1 MTSVRTGSATPRS
14 ARTTVAI
21 GIAELATYAGLVVC
35 LTWPLAIH
43 LDTHLPTLPGVF
55 APDVP
60 HGIWTLAWNARAL
73 ATAPGTLFD
82 PGVFHPTPRA
92 AFYAPSGLGPVPF
105 FAPLFLATGDPLL
118 AYNLTLLGCFAL
130 TAWGVHRVTEH
141 WTGSRLAGFVAGCTI
156 AMSPLWTTFLT
167 NWPTYLSTYYLPWI
181 AALLAL
187 PVLRVREVVILGVLI
202 ALQCLADLVY
212 LAPATVAPVVVVAIG
227 RLALPRRRRAGLQ
240 LLAALAGAAIVLA
253 PLYAGY
259 LGVHAAVMGPSS
271 THPTSSTL
279 WREYAVPLSLPWQ
292 AGFAPV
298 TYTCLALIL
307 AGVCSLLWWRGAAE
321 GTGRAWRHGALW
333 TVVGL
338 CLSAHVVVLFGMSVQ
353 NPLYVLAGAVAP
365 RLLDVIRGNQRL
377 SFGLTMGLALLAGAG
392 FGEFHRRVGRGSRS
406 FGCLVALAAVTLT
419 YAEWRAAVTS
429 LWAATP
435 PYRLLEVS
443 AAMRADSPLVEVL
456 RRGQGPVLELP
467 PNRSLAADAS
477 YRSIFHRRPILNGY
491 SIYAPPG
498 FSERMTL
505 AARLPAAVPLES
517 LVRETGLRTLVVH
530 TRYYGPAASQWL
542 ALAERGGQG
551 RLRLVARDGDD
562 LVFDVTP

>member
-1 MTSVRTGSATPRS
+1 
-14 ARTTVAI
+14 
-21 GIAELATYAGLVVC
+21 
-35 LTWPLAIH
+35 
-43 LDTHLPTLPGVF
+43 
-55 APDVP
+55 VP
-60 HGIWTLAWNARAL
+60 
-73 ATAPGTLFD
+73 
-82 PGVFHPTPRA
+82 
-92 AFYAPSGLGPVPF
+92 Y

-118 AYNLTLLGCFAL
+118 AFNLTLIGCFAL
-130 TAWGVHRVTEH
+130 TAWGVHRVTAH

-187 PVLRVREVVILGVLI
+187 PVLRVRAVVALGVLI

-212 LAPATVAPVVVVAIG
+212 LAPATVAPVAAVAIG
-227 RLALPRRRRAGLQ
+227 NLALPRRRRAGLQ
-240 LLAALAGAAIVLA
+240 LLAALAGAAIVLG

-259 LGVHAAVMGPSS
+259 LGVHAAVMGSPF
-271 THPTSSTL
+271 TPPTSSAL
-279 WREYAVPLSLPWQ
+279 WREYAVPLSLPWE

-307 AGVCSLLWWRGAAE
+307 AGVCSLLWWRGLAE
-321 GTGRAWRHGALW
+321 GAGRAWRHGALW

-338 CLSAHVVVLFGMSVQ
+338 CLCAHVVVLFGMPVQ
-353 NPLYVLAGAVAP
+353 NPLYALADVVAP

-377 SFGLTMGLALLAGAG
+377 SFGMTMGLALLAGAG
-392 FGEFHRRVGRGSRS
+392 FAECHRRVGRGSRS
-406 FGCLVALAAVTLT
+406 FGCLVALAAVAMT
-419 YAEWRAAVTS
+419 YAEWRATIAGTS
-429 LWAATP
+429 LWDATRS
-435 PYRLLEVS
+435 YRLREAS
-443 AAMRADSPLVEVL
+443 EAMRADSPLVDVL

-467 PNRSLAADAS
+467 ANRSLAADAS

-491 SIYAPPG
+491 SIYTPPG
-498 FSERMTL
+498 FGERMTL
-505 AARLPAAVPLES
+505 AARLPAAGPLES
-517 LVRETGLRTLVVH
+517 LVRETGLTTLVVH

-551 RLRLVARDGDD
+551 RLRLVARVGDD